1 MEQNLTEGSVWKKL
15 GAFALPI
22 LGANLLQ
29 AMYGTVDLMIVGLF
43 SSSAEVSAVSTG
55 SITMQT
61 LNGIITGLTM
71 GCTVLLGQKIGQ
83 KDEKAAARTIG
94 SAFGLFVFVGILLA
108 GLIVFFSGFIAQV
121 MNAPKEAFL
130 QTEAYIRI
138 CGAGILCI
146 VMFNA
151 ISGIFRGIGD
161 SKTPLWL
168 MGIAC
173 VGNILGDLL
182 LVGVFSMKSQG
193 AALATIAAQA
203 MSVAFACGMIRRR
216 GFGFPV
222 SKKDIRP
229 AKNETK
235 KILQY
240 GLPIAAQEA
249 LTGASFMI
257 ILAILNGFG
266 LVASAGVGVAEKLC
280 SLMFIVP
287 GAIMSAVS
295 AFSAQNIG
303 AGKNKR
309 AKRGMFY
316 GMGISVAVGMVM
328 FSVSFF
334 QGVWLAHFFT
344 SEKEVMLAAADYLK
358 SYSVDCVIVGINFSM
373 MGYLN
378 GCGRTMFVAL
388 QGIVSTFLVR
398 IPVSYLMSKIEGVT
412 LFQIGFA
419 TPLATVFAIAITI
432 CYLIYIEKADKKQMK
447 SR

>member
-43 SSSAEVSAVSTG
+43 SDSAEVSAVSTG

-61 LNGIITGLTM
+61 LTGIISGLTM

-94 SAFGLFVFVGILLA
+94 SAFWLFISVGILLT
-108 GLIVFFSGFIAQV
+108 GLIVSLAGSIAQV
-121 MNAPKEAFL
+121 MNAPEEAL
-130 QTEAYIRI
+130 LPTTAYIRI

-151 ISGIFRGIGD
+151 VSGIFRGMGD
-161 SKTPLWL
+161 SKTPLLL

-173 VGNILGDLL
+173 IGNILGDLL

-203 MSVAFACGMIRRR
+203 LSVVFSCILIRKR

-222 SKKDIRP
+222 SRNDFRP
-229 AKNETK
+229 AKYETGR
-235 KILQY
+235 ILQY

-309 AKRGMFY
+309 AKCGMFY
-316 GMGISVAVGMVM
+316 GMGISVAVGLVM
-328 FSVSFF
+328 FAVSFF
-334 QGVWLAHFFT
+334 HGVWLAHFFT
-344 SEKEVMLAAADYLK
+344 SDREVMLAAADYLK

-388 QGIVSTFLVR
+388 QGIISTFLVR
-398 IPVSYLMSKIEGVT
+398 IPVSYFMSKTAGVT

-419 TPLATVFAIAITI
+419 TPLATIFAIIITV
-432 CYLIYIEKADKKQMK
+432 CYLIVIERKNKA
-447 SR
+447 

>member
-43 SSSAEVSAVSTG
+43 SNSAEVSAVSTG

-61 LNGIITGLTM
+61 ITGIITGLTM

-94 SAFGLFVFVGILLA
+94 SAFWLFISVGILLA
-108 GLIVFFSGFIAQV
+108 GVIVCLASTIARV
-121 MNAPKEAFL
+121 MNAPEEAFW
-130 QTEAYIRI
+130 QTVAYIRI

-151 ISGIFRGIGD
+151 ISGIFRGMGD

-173 VGNILGDLL
+173 AGNVLGDLL
-182 LVGVFSMKSQG
+182 FVGVFSMKSQG

-203 MSVAFACGMIRRR
+203 LSVVFSYVLIRKR

-222 SKKDIRP
+222 SRNDLRP
-229 AKNETK
+229 TKNETIR
-235 KILQY
+235 ILQY

-280 SLMFIVP
+280 ALMFIVP
-287 GAIMSAVS
+287 GAIMSAIS

-303 AGKNKR
+303 AGNSKR
-309 AKRGMFY
+309 AKSGMFY
-316 GMGISVAVGMVM
+316 GMGISVVVGIAM
-328 FSVSFF
+328 FAVSFF

-344 SEKEVMLAAADYLK
+344 SDREVMLAAADYLK
-358 SYSVDCVIVGINFSM
+358 SYSIDCVIVGINFSM

-378 GCGRTMFVAL
+378 GCGRTMFVAI
-388 QGIVSTFLVR
+388 QGIISTFLVR
-398 IPVSYLMSKIEGVT
+398 IPVSYFMSKMEGVT

-419 TPLATVFAIAITI
+419 TPLATVFAIVITS
-432 CYLIYIEKADKKQMK
+432 CYLIYIE
-447 SR
+447 RRNRI